1 MLTELQHLQIENQVL
16 RKSIEHIKRARDKM
30 DQAPLGEVYN
40 GTAVSRFLGSVDS
53 AVDYEDFLKRKLEM
67 AEYLQK
73 KNPGRS
79 KEPRKSKNSST
90 SPL

>member
-1 MLTELQHLQIENQVL
+1 MKGVAGVLTKVQRLEVENQVL
-16 RKSIEHIKRARDKM
+16 RDSIDHIKRARDKM

-67 AEYLQK
+67 VEYLQK
-73 KNPGRS
+73 K
-79 KEPRKSKNSST
+79 
-90 SPL
+90 